1 MKLVEALSA
10 LFEDLDK
17 VAAQY
22 EELTDTEVSDNIR
35 LVLNYYFVCSI
46 SDRRVPRTYGM
57 FSAVGDQVLAAVM
70 SRFLVAC
77 QNASDLDAVAIGEA
91 RNELL
96 QSVTHTLG
104 GRATAE
110 FVGVCAEPL
119 PPELPDEL
127 FELGEYE

>member
-1 MKLVEALSA
+1 
-10 LFEDLDK
+10 
-17 VAAQY
+17 
-22 EELTDTEVSDNIR
+22 
-35 LVLNYYFVCSI
+35 
-46 SDRRVPRTYGM
+46 M